1 MVVFLLLK
9 SAKNSVFTG
18 KITDWGRFFSRE
30 GASSQ
35 SARKETLTKKYFS
48 LKRTRGCCA
57 RQCCHDTMSELCNR
71 HMTYIVTARR
81 GAAAPK
87 ACKIYSTINSQK
99 SLLSQRSLLS
109 QKPLLSQKSLLSQK
123 PLLSQIPLS
132 QLFLASFFGMIS
144 YLAAVRSVAFPPSA
158 KNSTPISCGSG

>member
-35 SARKETLTKKYFS
+35 SARKETLTKNIFS

-81 GAAAPK
+81 DAAAPK
-87 ACKIYSTINSQK
+87 ACKIYSTINSQ
-99 SLLSQRSLLS
+99 RSL
-109 QKPLLSQKSLLSQK
+109 
-123 PLLSQIPLS
+123 LS

>member
-87 ACKIYSTINSQK
+87 ACKIYSTINSQ
-99 SLLSQRSLLS
+99 RSL
-109 QKPLLSQKSLLSQK
+109 
-123 PLLSQIPLS
+123 LS

>member
-99 SLLSQRSLLS
+99 SLLSQ
-109 QKPLLSQKSLLSQK
+109 
-123 PLLSQIPLS
+123 
-132 QLFLASFFGMIS
+132 LFLASFFGMIS